1 MLRLRQ
7 FDRRLLT
14 ILLIVFVQI
23 LGASLVL
30 PILPLYAQRRFE
42 LSPQAITL
50 LVSSFFAA
58 QFLAGPTIG
67 RLSDRYGR
75 IPVLIISQIGTV
87 ISFIML
93 GVAQSFEMLFAAR
106 ILDGITGGNIIV
118 AQAYITD
125 ITPRER
131 RTEALGYIFATFGLG
146 FIFGPALGGLFAAAF
161 PIQVPFFIAATLA
174 AAVVTLTWY
183 TLDETVSPQ
192 QREANRQRGRQPVG
206 GGQLWRNYPLL
217 TILGIAFVGQF
228 ALGTLQATFALYGEA
243 ILFAAYDERATNLG
257 IGLLLSCVGL
267 SQFLTQT
274 LLLKRLL
281 RRFNETTLVIAGT
294 IIRGLSLFLFAVI
307 SSPWLGG
314 VASALFALG
323 VGITMPPLQALATS
337 AVSDEERGGVLGIF
351 QSAVSLSTIGST
363 AVAGFFFALD
373 PTAPYWLGGAMSAA
387 VAVPAFLLR
396 GKFARNRAGAE
407 QPTSSNPAGR

>member
-1 MLRLRQ
+1 MPRLGQ
-7 FDRRLLT
+7 LDRRLVT

-30 PILPLYAQRRFE
+30 PILPLYAQRRFA

-58 QFLAGPTIG
+58 QFLAGPYIG

-75 IPVLIISQIGTV
+75 IPILIISQIGTV

-93 GVAQSFEMLFAAR
+93 GVAQNFETLFAAR

-125 ITPRER
+125 ITPREQ

-146 FIFGPALGGLFAAAF
+146 FIFGPALGGVLAAVF
-161 PIQVPFFIAATLA
+161 PIQVPFFIAAALA
-174 AAVVTLTWY
+174 AGVVVLTWY
-183 TLDETVSPQ
+183 TLHETVSVE
-192 QREANRQRGRQPVG
+192 QREANRLRGRRG
-206 GGQLWRNYPLL
+206 LGLGQLWGNHTLL
-217 TILGIAFVGQF
+217 MILSIAFVGQF

-243 ILFAAYDERATNLG
+243 VLFAGYSERATNLG

-274 LLLKRLL
+274 VLLRRLL
-281 RRFNETTLVIAGT
+281 RNFGETWLVIAGT
-294 IIRGLSLFLFAVI
+294 IIRGLSLFLFALI

-314 VASALFALG
+314 AASVMFALG
-323 VGITMPPLQALATS
+323 VGITMPPLQSLATS
-337 AVSDEERGGVLGIF
+337 AVADEDRGGVLGIF

-373 PTAPYWLGGAMSAA
+373 PTVPYWLGGALSIA
-387 VAVPAFLLR
+387 VALPAFYLR
-396 GKFARNRAGAE
+396 RRSHLPQE
-407 QPTSSNPAGR
+407 PV